1 MPHVPKVPPDFDCC
15 HAGQVL
21 RLRFRDWMW
30 PLAILT
36 CVGVFVASRPTSP
49 NGVYRIGS
57 LTYYANM
64 LGPLV
69 VFVLVPL
76 AGARW
81 CWLGRVRPMPA
92 GRCGGCGYDLA
103 GLAAAGASGGGVR
116 CPECGVVDSLAVVG
130 AGAATRRP
138 RRRVPLVRRLIDL
151 PGLLLMLTWLYMVV
165 AVVLIIFGVI
175 DD

>member
-1 MPHVPKVPPDFDCC
+1 MRFVPKVPPDFDCC

-165 AVVLIIFGVI
+165 AVGLIIFGVI

>member
-81 CWLGRVRPMPA
+81 CWLGRVRPA
-92 GRCGGCGYDLA
+92 V
-103 GLAAAGASGGGVR
+103 ASGVR
-116 CPECGVVDSLAVVG
+116 SVAWSIRWRWWGRG
-130 AGAATRRP
+130 P
-138 RRRVPLVRRLIDL
+138 RRGGRGDACRWSA
-151 PGLLLMLTWLYMVV
+151 G
-165 AVVLIIFGVI
+165 
-175 DD
+175 